1 VNIQILGNILLHVP
15 EEPEIFLMAMAMLA
29 ASEDGAGG
37 DIEGGEERR
46 GAMPDIVVGKPLDI
60 AQSHRQHRLST
71 VQGLDL
77 ALLVHAQ
84 DHGFIGR
91 IEV

>member
-1 VNIQILGNILLHVP
+1 VNIQIPGNVLLHVP

-46 GAMPDIVVGKPLDI
+46 GAMADIVVGKPFDI
-60 AQSHRQHRLST
+60 AKPHRQHRLSA